1 MADETLATQAV
12 REGAQDFLVKGEV
25 DSNLLVRS
33 MRYSIERKRL
43 EEQLAQSQKL
53 EAIGRLAGGIAHD
66 FNNLLTAITGF
77 SDLGLS
83 KLPPEDR
90 VAAYLREI
98 RGAAERAAKLTR
110 QLLAFSR
117 RQSRKPEILDLND
130 LILNLVTMLR
140 RIIRE
145 DTELV
150 TLVGEDIGLVRVD
163 PGQFEQVL
171 TNLVVNARDSMPDGG
186 KLFIETAAVD
196 LKEGASGWSPE
207 MTRGTY
213 SVITVRDTG
222 TGMTEE
228 VKRHIFEPFFTTK
241 EVGKG
246 TGLGLAS
253 TYGIVA
259 QSGGSITVDSEP
271 GNGTTFRIYL
281 PQTGER
287 IDGRS
292 RPERRNMPTGTETV
306 LVVEDEPMVRAMTAQ
321 VLVGQGYTVLEAS
334 NGVEAVS
341 LAEVHVGEEID
352 LLFTDMVMP
361 LLGGRQTARHISQM
375 LPGIKV
381 LYTSGFNGDT
391 LDDLDA
397 LEPHGQ
403 FLPKP
408 YTLAALASKVREVLD
423 LKEQRLPQGQE
434 GQT

>member
-352 LLFTDMVMP
+352 LLLTDMVMP